1 MVDSKFNNVE
11 KKNDGFD
18 FGIFGIKM
26 TAFLASFRKNKN
38 ILKIA
43 LRTKFFKKRLF

>member
-1 MVDSKFNNVE
+1 LIPNSIMS

-26 TAFLASFRKNKN
+26 TAVAGTEKIKTFRKF
-38 ILKIA
+38 A
-43 LRTKFFKKRLF
+43 LRTEFFKKRLF